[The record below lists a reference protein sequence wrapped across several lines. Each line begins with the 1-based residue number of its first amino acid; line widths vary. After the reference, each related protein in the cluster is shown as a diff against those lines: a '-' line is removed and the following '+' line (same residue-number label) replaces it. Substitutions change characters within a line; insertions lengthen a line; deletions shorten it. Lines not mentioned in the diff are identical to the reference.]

1 MEAVPLYSAF
11 LDFLDIAFTALV
23 VDRVQ
28 WSPLPLHCRIGLH
41 LHLRLSPLD
50 AILLIDRNQV
60 GKEERIGTF
69 GTILRKDADQ
79 QEIDN
84 LGLVELD
91 GTQEMPPSEWQ
102 HSASMALLQSDGQG
116 RHGNADTH
124 QLALIIRPIL
134 DQGDKLQVEHTKV
147 HLDVLVDLLLCEL

>member
-28 WSPLPLHCRIGLH
+28 WSPLSLHRRIGLH
-41 LHLRLSPLD
+41 LHLRLSPFD
-50 AILLIDRNQV
+50 AILLIDWYQIS
-60 GKEERIGTF
+60 KEKRIGTL
-69 GTILRKDADQ
+69 GTILRKDSDQ

-91 GTQEMPPSEWQ
+91 GT
-102 HSASMALLQSDGQG
+102 
-116 RHGNADTH
+116 
-124 QLALIIRPIL
+124 
-134 DQGDKLQVEHTKV
+134 
-147 HLDVLVDLLLCEL
+147 